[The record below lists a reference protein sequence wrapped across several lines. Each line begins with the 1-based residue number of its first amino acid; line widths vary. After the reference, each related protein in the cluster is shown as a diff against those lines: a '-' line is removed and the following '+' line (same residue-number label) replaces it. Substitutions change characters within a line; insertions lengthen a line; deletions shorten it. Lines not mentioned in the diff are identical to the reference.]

1 MHKDRTAIILYN
13 IWYTVVWTLFWDKG
27 QKWLCKY
34 LESMYITFEKVIAS
48 TTDLIRQLQ
57 NCDQDEDFISLSY
70 SSCHFFGYFGYFF
83 LSLWLTESIISF
95 FSIKRSSRSSRG
107 RMGNHGE
114 WRSQSFG
121 TWPWWHEWSSPSF
134 QHQQGTF
141 RCICRRLQHHDL
153 VSVISRNMWAV
164 CTCSY
169 L

>member
-1 MHKDRTAIILYN
+1 MHKDRTAIILHN
-13 IWYTVVWTLFWDKG
+13 NWYIVVWTLFWDKG

-34 LESMYITFEKVIAS
+34 LESMYITIEKVIAS

-57 NCDQDEDFISLSY
+57 NCGQDEDFISLSY
-70 SSCHFFGYFGYFF
+70 SSCHCFRYWILKFVVYWQYHF
-83 LSLWLTESIISF
+83 L

-114 WRSQSFG
+114 WRSQSYG
-121 TWPWWHEWSSPSF
+121 TWRWWHEWSSPSF

-153 VSVISRNMWAV
+153 VSVISRNMWPL